1 MCNSVQVRGKT
12 VYLQYSNRQEIINAK
27 NTADTPS
34 NVLLVSLENL
44 MVSSLITCND
54 WRTSSLSF
62 WPTLHCLHEGT
73 LLENRS
79 QYTQFCVKQSV

>member
-1 MCNSVQVRGKT
+1 MGSIHFEIRDRADSVVVQVRGKT

-44 MVSSLITCND
+44 LVSHPHSPELNSFEWHSPSVPAFESL
-54 WRTSSLSF
+54 
-62 WPTLHCLHEGT
+62 
-73 LLENRS
+73 
-79 QYTQFCVKQSV
+79 

>member
-1 MCNSVQVRGKT
+1 MNIVAPEQCVAIQVRGKT

-44 MVSSLITCND
+44 MV
-54 WRTSSLSF
+54 
-62 WPTLHCLHEGT
+62 
-73 LLENRS
+73 
-79 QYTQFCVKQSV
+79 